1 VAEASSAAA
10 EAVDRF
16 AKRAG
21 IGSVL
26 DYGLGAAALLPVA
39 AGGVAGYSL
48 AKAKNEDVDV
58 DDVKREELIR
68 EYQRLG
74 REARDSV
81 RSRITR
87 RSGA

>member
-1 VAEASSAAA
+1 MASSAAA
-10 EAVDRF
+10 DLVAGL

-21 IGSVL
+21 VGSLL

-39 AGGVAGYSL
+39 AGGIAGYSL
-48 AKAKNEDVDV
+48 AKSKNEDVDV

-68 EYQRLG
+68 EYQRLS

-81 RSRITR
+81 RSRIIR